1 MKLLVQRKLASLSEC
16 LSAAL
21 EGAFKWFLTCVNI
34 RVLFQVLAKRK
45 LLKAYVAGKGF
56 CWSMRRNMTP

>member
-16 LSAAL
+16 LSATL
-21 EGAFKWFLTCVNI
+21 VGAFKWFLTCVNI

-45 LLKAYVAGKGF
+45 LLIANVAGEGF
-56 CWSMRRNMTP
+56 GWSMSRNMTP